1 MIRFLT
7 GLATVLL
14 MAQCQPS
21 KPEAPKAEGFDPP
34 IPPTISYVAGP
45 ITFPLQALKDKI
57 NQALDPVLIGK
68 ETSDGKV
75 KGIVSFRVKRMGSV
89 RVQYVDQQVLLSAP
103 LQMWLTKPFSKD
115 TTPPDRP
122 FCAMEVNFKTPISVT
137 SNWRIASRT
146 TFSDYT
152 WIRKPEMRLLG
163 ANISLTNL
171 VQRVLDKHKA
181 DIEQA
186 IDSAVYEKLRLDQMV
201 APTWRDLQKPMLI
214 DKKYGLWLVPNPISV
229 AAGKVG
235 GNEKQLTVPL
245 RIAFETSTKLKPE
258 TPEYVRTP
266 LPLLQKRDQVS
277 LVSSLYLMNFIPY
290 ADINRMLA
298 ITVNKQDKKMVM
310 GSLTL
315 KKASVYGAQHALIV
329 KADVEGLFDGTVYLK
344 GRPVFDTLTNTL
356 KVDSL
361 DFDGESGSILS
372 KKAGAL
378 WHDSLR
384 KLLEELITIKLGDDI
399 AKLPNK
405 INQAFEKGPGKK
417 TDMGIKTFRFV
428 PQKIAIRPDGI
439 QALIHVKSTIALRV
453 EKL

>member
-14 MAQCQPS
+14 MAQCQQS

-34 IPPTISYVAGP
+34 IPSTLSYVAGP
-45 ITFPLQALKDKI
+45 ITFPLQVLRDKI

-68 ETSDGKV
+68 ETPDGKV

-89 RVQYVDQQVLLSAP
+89 RVQYVDQQVVLSAP

-115 TTPPDRP
+115 TTPPDKP

-137 SNWRIASRT
+137 SNWRIASHT

-152 WIRKPEMRLLG
+152 WLRKPEMRLLG
-163 ANISLTNL
+163 ANISMTNM
-171 VQRVLDKHKA
+171 VQRILDKHKT

-186 IDSAVYEKLRLDQMV
+186 IDSAVYKKLRLDQMIE
-201 APTWRDLQKPMLI
+201 PTWRDLQEPMLI
-214 DKKYGLWLVPNPISV
+214 DKKYGLWLLPNPVSV
-229 AAGKVG
+229 AAGKVE
-235 GNEKQLTVPL
+235 GNDKQLTVPL

-258 TPEYVRTP
+258 TPEYTKTP
-266 LPLLQKRDQVS
+266 LPSLQKREQVS
-277 LVSSLYLMNFIPY
+277 LVSDLHLMSYIPY

-298 ITVNKQDKKMVM
+298 ITVNKRDKKMAM

-315 KKASVYGAQHALIV
+315 KSASVYGGQRALIV

-361 DFDGESGSILS
+361 DFDGESGSVLS

-399 AKLPNK
+399 ASLPKK
-405 INQAFEKGPGKK
+405 INEAFEKGPGKK
-417 TDMGIKTFRFV
+417 TDMGIRTFQFV

-439 QALIHVKSTIALRV
+439 QALIHVKSIIALRV
-453 EKL
+453 DAL

>member
-14 MAQCQPS
+14 MAQCQQS
-21 KPEAPKAEGFDPP
+21 KPKAPKAEGFDPP
-34 IPPTISYVAGP
+34 IPPTLSYVAGP
-45 ITFPLQALKDKI
+45 VTFPLQVLKDKI

-75 KGIVSFRVKRMGSV
+75 KGIVSFRVKRLGPV
-89 RVQYVDQQVLLSAP
+89 RVQYVDQQVVMSAP

-115 TTPPDRP
+115 TTPPDKP
-122 FCAMEVNFKTPISVT
+122 FCAMEVNFRTPVSVT
-137 SNWRIASRT
+137 SNWRIASHT
-146 TFSDYT
+146 TFSDYK
-152 WIRKPEMRLLG
+152 WLSKPEVHLLG
-163 ANISLTNL
+163 ANISLTNIA
-171 VQRVLDKHKA
+171 QKILDKHKT

-186 IDSAVYEKLRLDQMV
+186 IDSAVHEKLRLDQMV
-201 APTWRDLQKPMLI
+201 EPTWRDLQKPMLI
-214 DKKYGLWLVPNPISV
+214 DKKYGLWLIPNPVSV

-235 GNEKQLTVPL
+235 GDREQLIVPL

-258 TPEYVRTP
+258 TPEYTKTP
-266 LPLLQKRDQVS
+266 LPSLQKREQVS
-277 LVSSLYLMNFIPY
+277 LVSDLHLMSFIPY

-298 ITVNKQDKKMVM
+298 ITVDKQDKKLTM

-315 KKASVYGAQHALIV
+315 KSASVYGGQHALIV
-329 KADVEGLFDGTVYLK
+329 KADVKGLFNGTVYLK

-372 KKAGAL
+372 KKASTL

-399 AKLPNK
+399 ADLPQK
-405 INQAFEKGPGKK
+405 INEAFEKGPGKK
-417 TDMGIKTFRFV
+417 TDMGISTFRFV

-439 QALIHVKSTIALRV
+439 QALIHVKSTVALRV
-453 EKL
+453 DTL

>member
-7 GLATVLL
+7 ALAVVLL
-14 MAQCQPS
+14 LAQCQQS
-21 KPEAPKAEGFDPP
+21 KPQAPEAEGFDPP
-34 IPPTISYVAGP
+34 IPPTLSYVAGP
-45 ITFPLQALKDKI
+45 IVFPLQVLKDKI

-68 ETSDGKV
+68 ETEDGKV
-75 KGIVSFRVKRMGSV
+75 KGIVSLRVKRLGSV
-89 RVQYVDQQVLLSAP
+89 RVQYLNQQVFLSAP

-115 TTPPDRP
+115 TTPPDKP
-122 FCAMEVNFKTPISVT
+122 FIEMEVNFKTPINVT
-137 SNWRIASRT
+137 SNWRIASHT

-163 ANISLTNL
+163 ANISMTNM
-171 VQRVLDKHKA
+171 VQRILDKHKA

-186 IDSAVYEKLRLDQMV
+186 IDSAVYEKLRLDKMV
-201 APTWRDLQKPMLI
+201 EPIWRDLQKPMLI
-214 DKKYGLWLVPNPISV
+214 DKKYGLWLLPNPVSV
-229 AAGKVG
+229 AAGRVG
-235 GNEKQLTVPL
+235 GDEKELTVPL

-258 TPEYVRTP
+258 TPEYTKTP
-266 LPLLQKRDQVS
+266 LPSLQKRERVP
-277 LVSSLYLMNFIPY
+277 LVSDLRLMSFIPY

-298 ITVNKQDKKMVM
+298 ITVNKQNKKMAM

-315 KKASVYGAQHALIV
+315 KSASVYGGQRALIV

-384 KLLEELITIKLGDDI
+384 KLLEGLITIKLGDDI
-399 AKLPNK
+399 AKLPQK
-405 INQAFEKGPGKK
+405 INEAFEKGPGKK
-417 TDMGIKTFRFV
+417 TDMGISTFRFV

-439 QALIHVKSTIALRV
+439 QALIHVKSTIALRID
-453 EKL
+453 KL

>member
-163 ANISLTNL
+163 ANISLTNM

-277 LVSSLYLMNFIPY
+277 LISSLHLMNFIPY